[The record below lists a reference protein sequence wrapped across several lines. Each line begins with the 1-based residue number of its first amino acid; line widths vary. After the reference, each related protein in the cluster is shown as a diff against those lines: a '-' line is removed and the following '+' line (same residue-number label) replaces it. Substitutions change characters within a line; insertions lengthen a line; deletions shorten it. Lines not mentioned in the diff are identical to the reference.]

1 MSVKPNPNLT
11 FLIDAYNSGKRGVLL
26 EGSSRSGKT
35 FSGIDFI
42 VWLCSTHDNLTIT
55 IVKET
60 LASFRTTLYSDFDRR
75 LPAFGL
81 PSPFMDRVSIQ
92 SFTLFNS
99 RINLLGADSP
109 DKVHGASC
117 DFLFVNEGLDV
128 SQPVFDQLE
137 MRCRKFFWIDYNP
150 KTTTHWIFDAV
161 ETRPDVALFRSTFKD
176 NPFIS
181 EPEKQKILSYEPT
194 TENIER
200 GTADEHMWRCYGLG
214 LRSAPEGLVFPIVEW
229 IDEFP
234 TDIDRVY
241 YGSDIGLTSA
251 STFVKMGVEGENM
264 YVECLAYQP
273 TPSVD
278 EYMALAST
286 CVTKNDIVWCDSAA
300 PAFILAA
307 RMAGYKFYA
316 VRKFPGSR
324 KSAIGRIKSYRI
336 HLVRNRHYQSFLKEQ
351 TSFVWRTV
359 NGIQLDEPIDGNDH
373 IIDAWMY
380 CALSGLRE

>member
-1 MSVKPNPNLT
+1 MSAKPNPNLT
-11 FLIDAYNSGKRGVLL
+11 FLISAYRSGKRGSLL

-42 VWLCSTHDNLTIT
+42 LWLASTHDNLTIT

-60 LASFRTTLYSDFDRR
+60 LASFRTTLYQDFDRR

-161 ETRPDVALFRSTFKD
+161 EPRPDVGLFRSTFKD

-194 TENIER
+194 PENIER
-200 GTADEHMWRCYGLG
+200 GTADPHMWRCYGLG
-214 LRSAPEGLVFPIVEW
+214 LRSSPEGLIFPIVEW

-241 YGSDIGLTSA
+241 YGSDVGQISP
-251 STFVKMGVEGENM
+251 STFVKMGIDGQNM
-264 YVECLAYQP
+264 YAECLGYLP
-273 TPSVD
+273 TPSTDDYVT
-278 EYMALAST
+278 LAST
-286 CVTKNDIVWCDSAA
+286 CVSPQDTVWADSAA
-300 PAFILAA
+300 PGFIAA
-307 RMAGYKFYA
+307 AQRAGYRFHAIK
-316 VRKFPGSR
+316 KFPGSR
-324 KSAIGRIKSYRI
+324 KYAIGKIKSFKL
-336 HLVRNRHYQSFLKEQ
+336 HLVRNRHYHSVHKEQ

-359 NGIQLDEPIDGNDH
+359 NGIQLDEPIDGYDH
-373 IIDAWMY
+373 FWDALFY
-380 CALSGLRE
+380 SVLANIK